1 MNTKEKFLLQL
12 SKFNSKGLNKI
23 NLSAVSDLQEYVNT
37 LENKYRDITTSNVDL
52 KNGYQDYFDSLDRVI
67 MESAFI
73 YGMSD
78 KVEGELLEASDLV
91 DKAQNNIESLI
102 SQFDELGIEPPSDV
116 ANLISTFFDLQNAI
130 AETEQSFYDMVK
142 IRNEAEDVNNSTSNK
157 QLNF

>member
-12 SKFNSKGLNKI
+12 NKFKPKGLNKI
-23 NLSAVSDLQEYVNT
+23 NLSAVSDLQENVNT
-37 LENKYRDITTSNVDL
+37 LENKYRDINTSNVDL
-52 KNGYQDYFDSLDRVI
+52 KNGYQDYFNSLDRTI

-78 KVEGELLEASDLV
+78 KVERELLEATDLV

-130 AETEQSFYDMVK
+130 AETEQSFSDMDK

>member
-12 SKFNSKGLNKI
+12 SRFNSKGLNKI
-23 NLSAVSDLQEYVNT
+23 SLSAVSDLQEYVNT

-67 MESAFI
+67 MDSAFI

-91 DKAQNNIESLI
+91 VKSQNNIESLI

-130 AETEQSFYDMVK
+130 AETEQSFYDMDK

>member
-23 NLSAVSDLQEYVNT
+23 NLSAVSDLQENVNT
-37 LENKYRDITTSNVDL
+37 LENKYRDINTSNVDL
-52 KNGYQDYFDSLDRVI
+52 KNGYQDYFNSLDRTI

-78 KVEGELLEASDLV
+78 TDLV

-130 AETEQSFYDMVK
+130 AETEQSFSDMDK

>member
-12 SKFNSKGLNKI
+12 NNFNSKGLNKI

-130 AETEQSFYDMVK
+130 AETEQSFYDMDK